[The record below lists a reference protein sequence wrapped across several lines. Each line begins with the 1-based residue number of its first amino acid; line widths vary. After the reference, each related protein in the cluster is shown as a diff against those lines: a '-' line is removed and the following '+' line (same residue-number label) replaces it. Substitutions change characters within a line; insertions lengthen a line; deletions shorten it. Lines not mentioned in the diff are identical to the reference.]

1 MVTSFGISKIGLI
14 RKVNEDAICMNSSPF
29 FALADG
35 MGGYNG
41 GKLASTIA
49 VSAAEEVFKKYQGQS
64 ISPEVLKDAVLDANK
79 KILERKK
86 ESEEYAYMG
95 TTMIAAAVQKDKL
108 YWAHVGDS
116 RLYIFDHQKLHQI
129 TTDHS
134 FVMELVNE
142 GKITKEEM
150 RNHPRKNEITRAVG
164 VKEDLKVDTGSLS
177 LHPNDLILICSDGLS
192 NMLSDE
198 KITSILLKFYN
209 NNQWD
214 LQGAANELIDHVYQ
228 AGANDNVSLILI
240 DYKDEMVEQ

>member
-1 MVTSFGISKIGLI
+1 MVTSFGISKVGLI
-14 RKVNEDAICMNSSPF
+14 RKVNEDAICTNSSPF

-35 MGGYNG
+35 MGGYHG

-49 VSAAEEVFKKYQGQS
+49 VSAAEQVFKTYQGKD
-64 ISPEVLKDAVLDANK
+64 ISPSVLKDAILDANN

-86 ESEEYAYMG
+86 TSEEYAYMG
-95 TTMIAAAVQKDKL
+95 TTMITAAVQKDKL

-116 RLYIFDHQKLHQI
+116 RLYIFHDQELHQI

-134 FVMELVNE
+134 FVMELLSE

-164 VKEDLKVDTGSLS
+164 IKKDLKVDTGSLT
-177 LHPNDLILICSDGLS
+177 LHQNDLVLICSDGLS
-192 NMLSDE
+192 NMVPDE
-198 KITSILLKFYN
+198 KIKAVLLKFYTDN
-209 NNQWD
+209 HWD
-214 LQGAANELIDHVYQ
+214 LQGAANELIDNVYK

-240 DYKDEMVEQ
+240 DYKD